1 MIKKIFFLLLIFAI
15 TGLAVVYFFGSSILS
30 KSVRKGVVTFGPKI
44 TQTSVQLD
52 DVDLSVL
59 SGDGKLS
66 GLYVGNPEGFTSEN
80 IFALNQI
87 EIDIAPKSL
96 LSDQIVINKIHIR
109 KPKISYEKTLRSSN
123 LKELLKNIEGSSE
136 GPDSPDKSKPKK
148 DSAAEEKPAKQVLI
162 KELII
167 EDGSVF
173 VGILGVGTEVLL
185 PRIEMYDLGKSDG
198 KNDVASILKSVL
210 DEVLKF
216 IIPAVQQQGDSI
228 KSTGESLINSIVE
241 PGNDAVKKANDQIN
255 KLIPQKD

>member
-1 MIKKIFFLLLIFAI
+1 MIKKILFLLLILA
-15 TGLAVVYFFGSSILS
+15 TTALAVVYFFGSSILN

-66 GLYVGNPEGFTSEN
+66 GLYVGNPEGFKSEN

-87 EIDIAPKSL
+87 DIDIDPKSI

-109 KPKISYEKTLRSSN
+109 KPQIVYEKTLRSSN
-123 LKELLKNIEGSSE
+123 LKELLKNIEGSS
-136 GPDSPDKSKPKK
+136 DSSDKSKPKE
-148 DSAAEEKPAKQVLI
+148 DSTAEEKPAKQVLI

-185 PRIEMYDLGKSDG
+185 PRIEMKDLGKSDG
-198 KNDVASILKSVL
+198 NNDFASILKSVL
-210 DEVLKF
+210 GEVLNF
-216 IIPAVQQQGDSI
+216 VIPAVQQQGDSI
-228 KSTGESLINSIVE
+228 KSTGDSLINSIVE
-241 PGNDAVKKANDQIN
+241 PSNDAVKKANDQIN
-255 KLIPQKD
+255 KLINPNN